1 MAFAQTITTE
11 QKVTFTLTPRTAGT
25 STNPGGQPAPVDGAP
40 VWAVEEGDATITV
53 AEDGMSAVALPGA
66 ANTLSRITAKA
77 DGDMTEGVAEVSEEI
92 ILTVVEAGLASIGV
106 SANVE
111 QQ

>member
-25 STNPGGQPAPVDGAP
+25 STNPGGQPSSVDGAP
-40 VWAVEEGDATITV
+40 VWTVEGDATLTV
-53 AEDGMSAVALPGA
+53 AEDGMSAVVFPGA
-66 ANTLSRITAKA
+66 ANALSIITAKA
-77 DGDMTEGVAEVSEEI
+77 DGDMSEGIAEISEVI
-92 ILTVVEAGLASIGV
+92 TLTVIEPGTASLGV